1 VHILLDPLSE
11 DLKDSISSFDFRL
24 PLTDNTH
31 QKSVYPAARNGP
43 AGGCPRLPDP
53 SNEAVPLIAVRVFGL
68 SGRGTDVSVVTTGPR
83 GSLGT
88 SHFILLYPLSAFCS
102 NHYFPSPIILLILL
116 LYYPNYL
123 FPLSYPY
130 FLCAVVPLNNLGEG
144 CATWGVSSLL
154 LFVNANTLSSFSP
167 RDRDSLLRGEAIID
181 EDHLT
186 GNVVIRVLPKSRD
199 DDESSE
205 CSDRGSSSY
214 DKNDQSANAYN
225 SVTHAS
231 KSNIETDQQTG
242 T

>member
-1 VHILLDPLSE
+1 MVTFLTSC
-11 DLKDSISSFDFRL
+11 SF
-24 PLTDNTH
+24 
-31 QKSVYPAARNGP
+31 
-43 AGGCPRLPDP
+43 
-53 SNEAVPLIAVRVFGL
+53 
-68 SGRGTDVSVVTTGPR
+68 
-83 GSLGT
+83 
-88 SHFILLYPLSAFCS
+88 
-102 NHYFPSPIILLILL
+102 YFASCHSPIIFLRSCLQDLSPLSHHYSLFFLL
-116 LYYPNYL
+116 LNDI
-123 FPLSYPY
+123 
-130 FLCAVVPLNNLGEG
+130 GEG

-242 T
+242 TSTISCQYVIITTTTVSHDLYGVLCRSLHPAFASVTTTYSYYLLFSTPHWSLFQR

>member
-1 VHILLDPLSE
+1 MTSCDANLPPYFILICSTFSARLT
-11 DLKDSISSFDFRL
+11 IAFSF
-24 PLTDNTH
+24 T
-31 QKSVYPAARNGP
+31 A
-43 AGGCPRLPDP
+43 LPD
-53 SNEAVPLIAVRVFGL
+53 
-68 SGRGTDVSVVTTGPR
+68 
-83 GSLGT
+83 
-88 SHFILLYPLSAFCS
+88 
-102 NHYFPSPIILLILL
+102 
-116 LYYPNYL
+116 
-123 FPLSYPY
+123 
-130 FLCAVVPLNNLGEG
+130 NLGEG

-214 DKNDQSANAYN
+214 DKNNQSANAYN

-242 T
+242 TSMASTC

>member
-1 VHILLDPLSE
+1 MPIYHLTSFLSTLPVPLVLPLS
-11 DLKDSISSFDFRL
+11 
-24 PLTDNTH
+24 
-31 QKSVYPAARNGP
+31 
-43 AGGCPRLPDP
+43 
-53 SNEAVPLIAVRVFGL
+53 
-68 SGRGTDVSVVTTGPR
+68 
-83 GSLGT
+83 SL
-88 SHFILLYPLSAFCS
+88 FFVLY
-102 NHYFPSPIILLILL
+102 NI
-116 LYYPNYL
+116 
-123 FPLSYPY
+123 
-130 FLCAVVPLNNLGEG
+130 GEG

>member
-1 VHILLDPLSE
+1 M
-11 DLKDSISSFDFRL
+11 
-24 PLTDNTH
+24 
-31 QKSVYPAARNGP
+31 
-43 AGGCPRLPDP
+43 
-53 SNEAVPLIAVRVFGL
+53 
-68 SGRGTDVSVVTTGPR
+68 
-83 GSLGT
+83 
-88 SHFILLYPLSAFCS
+88 
-102 NHYFPSPIILLILL
+102 
-116 LYYPNYL
+116 
-123 FPLSYPY
+123 
-130 FLCAVVPLNNLGEG
+130 
-144 CATWGVSSLL
+144 
-154 LFVNANTLSSFSP
+154 NANTLSSFSP

>member
-1 VHILLDPLSE
+1 MLILYRILPLSCY
-11 DLKDSISSFDFRL
+11 LPSFLSTVSI
-24 PLTDNTH
+24 TN
-31 QKSVYPAARNGP
+31 
-43 AGGCPRLPDP
+43 
-53 SNEAVPLIAVRVFGL
+53 
-68 SGRGTDVSVVTTGPR
+68 VSPPF
-83 GSLGT
+83 SLFT
-88 SHFILLYPLSAFCS
+88 SL
-102 NHYFPSPIILLILL
+102 HY
-116 LYYPNYL
+116 
-123 FPLSYPY
+123 
-130 FLCAVVPLNNLGEG
+130 LGEG

-214 DKNDQSANAYN
+214 DKNDQSANAHN